1 MEVGS
6 ELLWKA
12 SSAILLCFLV
22 ARLVSLVLSFSVP
35 PSTAD
40 QVKEKGSKR
49 TATVDLD
56 REHSGHKKHLKS
68 PVHGGGGGERLSKI
82 RGSGGKKKKRVKF
95 VDQAAKVVDL
105 QEFLVKEME
114 VKGFGG
120 VGRGENEGIE
130 RRECGDVGENV
141 VDQKEKEDRLVGF
154 EEGEGISGNVKDGDE
169 GMLSDEEE
177 WEGIERSE
185 LEKEFGRAR
194 DFVECGEKEV
204 RFAMVGSNVMMELY
218 GLQKV
223 AMEGPCHEPQ
233 PMALKLSARA
243 KWNAWQRLGNMSPEE
258 AMERYIALLSNSFPG
273 WMDDHSSV
281 ETERFPKEEI
291 HSLSDANP
299 NTCLVHHSTSAS
311 ERTTESSDLTDA
323 PTSSVNEAKE

>member
-22 ARLVSLVLSFSVP
+22 AGLVSLVLSFSVP

-56 REHSGHKKHLKS
+56 HDHGGHKKHLKS
-68 PVHGGGGGERLSKI
+68 PVHGAGAERLSKI
-82 RGSGGKKKKRVKF
+82 RGSGGKKKKRAKF
-95 VDQAAKVVDL
+95 VDQAAKVADL
-105 QEFLVKEME
+105 QEFFVKEIE
-114 VKGFGG
+114 VKGFGD
-120 VGRGENEGIE
+120 VGGGENEGIE
-130 RRECGDVGENV
+130 RRENVDVGENG
-141 VDQKEKEDRLVGF
+141 VDQKDEHERLVGC
-154 EEGEGISGNVKDGDE
+154 EEEERISRNVIDEDE

-185 LEKEFGRAR
+185 LEKEFGKAR
-194 DFVECGEKEV
+194 DFVERGEKQG
-204 RFAMVGSNVMMELY
+204 RFAMVGSDVMMEFY
-218 GLQKV
+218 SLQKV

-258 AMERYIALLSNSFPG
+258 AMERYVALLSNIVPG
-273 WMDDHSSV
+273 WMDDHASDGTQKSS
-281 ETERFPKEEI
+281 EEEI
-291 HSLSDANP
+291 QSLSDDNP
-299 NTCLVHHSTSAS
+299 NARLAHHSTSAN
-311 ERTTESSDLTDA
+311 ERPTESGDLTGA
-323 PTSSVNEAKE
+323 PTSSVDEVKD

>member
-56 REHSGHKKHLKS
+56 RDHSGHKKHLKS
-68 PVHGGGGGERLSKI
+68 PVHAGGGGERLSKI

-114 VKGFGG
+114 VKGFCD
-120 VGRGENEGIE
+120 VGSGENEGIE

-141 VDQKEKEDRLVGF
+141 VDQKEKEDGLVGF

-194 DFVECGEKEV
+194 HFVECGEKEG
-204 RFAMVGSNVMMELY
+204 RFAMVGSDVMMEFY

-223 AMEGPCHEPQ
+223 AMEGPCHETQ

-243 KWNAWQRLGNMSPEE
+243 KWYRYSSLLLFILCL
-258 AMERYIALLSNSFPG
+258 ERVCSMGIGSLHFKGKIAIFDPLHYP
-273 WMDDHSSV
+273 
-281 ETERFPKEEI
+281 
-291 HSLSDANP
+291 
-299 NTCLVHHSTSAS
+299 
-311 ERTTESSDLTDA
+311 
-323 PTSSVNEAKE
+323 